1 MKLLSIFPC
10 LRVLDSFLIDF
21 ELAVTS
27 EVFRGF
33 YLELSKTIVPFLTII
48 DQDINILRNLANLI
62 GQSPAILRETKF
74 SKLL

>member
-62 GQSPAILRETKF
+62 GQSPAILGETNF

>member
-62 GQSPAILRETKF
+62 GQDPAILRETNF